1 MKTNW
6 DDIRYFL
13 ALCRTRSFVAAGS
26 ELKVTH
32 STVSRRLSALEGSLQ
47 TQLFFRSEKGCR
59 LTPAG
64 EKLLPYAERLE
75 STIALLD
82 EEVSGRDKQLSG
94 SIRIGAPDGFGNCFL
109 APRLAQFQRLHP
121 TLEVELV
128 AVPMYYSLAKREI
141 DILITVRKPAGGHI
155 IAKKLPSYRFGLFA
169 TKKYLKGHAPI
180 RSPEDLRRH
189 RMIGYIEDLL
199 YDEELNFINEI
210 VTGLRPRFRSST
222 IIGQMNA
229 ILADSGIGIIPYF
242 MAHSAGTLVSVLP
255 ELGIDRTFWIQFN
268 PDSRR
273 IARVRATIDF
283 IVAEMES
290 STSVL
295 ARLPHARRRA
305 APSLTD
311 PGPEGADAN
320 AARKGRKKREKS

>member
-1 MKTNW
+1 MKANW

-13 ALCRTRSFVAAGS
+13 ALSRTRSFVAAGS

-32 STVSRRLSALEGSLQ
+32 STVSRRLSALEDSLQ
-47 TQLFFRSEKGCR
+47 TQLFFRTEKGCR

-75 STIALLD
+75 STIAFL
-82 EEVSGRDKQLSG
+82 EEDVSGRDKQLSG

-109 APRLAQFQRLHP
+109 APRLGKFQRLHP
-121 TLEVELV
+121 ALEVELV

-141 DILITVRKPAGGHI
+141 DILITVKKPTGGHI

-169 TKKYLKGHAPI
+169 TKKYLKGHPPI
-180 RSPEDLRRH
+180 QAPEDLRRH

-210 VTGLRPRFRSST
+210 VSGARPQFRSST
-222 IIGQMNA
+222 ITGQMSS
-229 ILADSGIGIIPYF
+229 ILADNGIGIIPYF
-242 MAHSAGTLVSVLP
+242 MAHSEGSLVSVLP
-255 ELGIDRTFWIQFN
+255 ELSINRTFWIQFN

-290 STSVL
+290 STSAL
-295 ARLPHARRRA
+295 SRLPQA
-305 APSLTD
+305 
-311 PGPEGADAN
+311 
-320 AARKGRKKREKS
+320 KK